1 MFRRNDQHLQMPLFS
16 SIDSLTEKQQERLEA
31 SWAGTFYREVFMRID
46 ESIFAILYS
55 DEPSRPN
62 LPINVLVSLDTLKS
76 GLGWTDE
83 QMHDHFCFDVQVRYA
98 LGYYELGE
106 GDFTLRTIY
115 NFRDRVTRHMQE
127 TGENLIE
134 TAFEQITDEQ
144 LAAFELES
152 SKLRVDSTQIG
163 SNIQAMSRLQT
174 DSPTDNCWSKYCN
187 ASIGC

>member
-1 MFRRNDQHLQMPLFS
+1 MPLFS

-62 LPINVLVSLDTLKS
+62 VPINVLVSLDTLKS

-98 LGYYELGE
+98 LGE

-115 NFRDRVTRHMQE
+115 KFRDRVTRHMQE

-134 TAFEQITDEQ
+134 TAFEQ
-144 LAAFELES
+144 
-152 SKLRVDSTQIG
+152 
-163 SNIQAMSRLQT
+163 T
-174 DSPTDNCWSKYCN
+174 DSPTDKSRMSNLRPLSWRA
-187 ASIGC
+187 ASCVWIAPRLAATSRL